1 MQTTKFYSLT
11 EDDVEVETVTAFAA
25 AAMWWNEKPEERV
38 VYEMSLTQRDKFDQ
52 PIRLGSVSVSLPL
65 KESISLQ
72 SQEAYQNQQ
81 TGNQAPHSA
90 GTDRGLSRRCTRPC
104 NR

>member
-11 EDDVEVETVTAFAA
+11 EDDVELETATAFAA

-52 PIRLGSVSVSLPL
+52 PIRLGPVSVSLLRVALPR
-65 KESISLQ
+65 
-72 SQEAYQNQQ
+72 
-81 TGNQAPHSA
+81 TG
-90 GTDRGLSRRCTRPC
+90 
-104 NR
+104 